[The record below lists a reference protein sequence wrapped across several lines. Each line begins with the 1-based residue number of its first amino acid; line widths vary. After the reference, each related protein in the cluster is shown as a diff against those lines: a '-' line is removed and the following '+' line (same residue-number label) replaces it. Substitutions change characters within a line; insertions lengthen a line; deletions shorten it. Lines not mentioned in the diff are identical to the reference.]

1 MGTIC
6 KVCNNSDKNRQLLV
20 REMMFGSEEAFTYL
34 ECSNC
39 GCLQLVD
46 ALTNMEHA
54 YPSNYYSF
62 QKAKSYDGGP
72 RNPIIATLSKKRQLL
87 YQKKDSYALFKK
99 GIVGRFVHASR
110 QTKWYAMF
118 DLMGNAQVRPSSRV
132 LDVGCGTG
140 ELLDHLRYCG
150 FTDLTG
156 IDPYTREHLDSDVKI
171 LRKTLEDL
179 GDDNK
184 FDIIIFSHSLEHL
197 PDQLATLRKAS
208 ALLSRNGVCLIR
220 MPIKTDYIWNRYGT
234 NWVQIDAPRH
244 YVIHTV
250 KSFELLLKRTD
261 LIMENTV
268 FDSSIFQFF
277 ASEQYMRG
285 IPLRSQESYS
295 ENPKKSIFNEKQI
308 GAFEK
313 VAKQLNRAGQGDQ
326 AAFCLR
332 KKGGNTQ

>member
-1 MGTIC
+1 
-6 KVCNNSDKNRQLLV
+6 
-20 REMMFGSEEAFTYL
+20 MMFGSEEAFTYL

-46 ALTNMEHA
+46 PPSNAKHA

-62 QKAKSYDGGP
+62 KKANSYDGRP
-72 RNPIIATLSKKRQLL
+72 RNPIVTTLSKKRQLL
-87 YQKKDSYALFKK
+87 HQKRDSYALFKE
-99 GIVGRFVHASR
+99 GIVGRFVGRFVHASR
-110 QTKWYAMF
+110 QTKWYAML
-118 DLMGNAQVRPSSRV
+118 DLMGDAQVRPGSRV
-132 LDVGCGTG
+132 LDVGCGAG

-150 FTDLTG
+150 FADVTG
-156 IDPYTREHLDSDVKI
+156 IDPYAPEYLGSDVKI

-179 GDDNK
+179 GDDDN
-184 FDIIIFSHSLEHL
+184 FDVIIFSHSLEHV

-244 YVIHTV
+244 YMIHTV
-250 KSFELLLKRTD
+250 KSFELLLKKTD

-268 FDSSIFQFF
+268 FDSGVWIFL
-277 ASEQYMRG
+277 ASEQYMMG

-295 ENPKKSIFNEKQI
+295 ENPEKSIFNAEQI
-308 GAFEK
+308 RTFEK
-313 VAKQLNRAGQGDQ
+313 IAKQLNRAGQGDQ

-332 KKGGNTQ
+332 KKGDNALK

>member
-46 ALTNMEHA
+46 APSNMEHA
-54 YPSNYYSF
+54 YPANYYSF
-62 QKAKSYDGGP
+62 QKPKSYDGGP
-72 RNPIIATLSKKRQLL
+72 LTPLSK
-87 YQKKDSYALFKK
+87 KKDSYALFKK
-99 GIVGRFVHASR
+99 GIIGRFVHASR
-110 QTKWYAMF
+110 KNRWYALF
-118 DLMGNAQVRPSSRV
+118 DLMSNAEVRPNSRV
-132 LDVGCGTG
+132 LDVGCGAG
-140 ELLDHLRYCG
+140 ELLDNLRDRG
-150 FTDLTG
+150 LTDLTG
-156 IDPYTREHLDSDVKI
+156 IDPYAQENLGSDVKI

-179 GDDNK
+179 GDDDK
-184 FDIIIFSHSLEHL
+184 FDVIIFSHSLEHV
-197 PDQLATLRKAS
+197 PDHLATLRKAS
-208 ALLSRNGVCLIR
+208 ALLRRNGVCLIR

-244 YVIHTV
+244 YMIHTV
-250 KSFELLLKRTD
+250 KSFELLLKGTD

-277 ASEQYMRG
+277 GSEQYIRG
-285 IPLRSQESYS
+285 IPLRSQESYR
-295 ENPKKSIFNEKQI
+295 ENPEKSIFNAKQI
-308 GAFEK
+308 RTFKK

-332 KKGGNTQ
+332 KKEGNTPQ